1 MPRTAVLAL
10 SAAAVAACLLAAPVR
25 AQALGDKYW
34 LEIGAY
40 WAEVSSKAR
49 IEPDHPLAP
58 GTTIDF
64 ESDLDLD
71 DSEALPS
78 ITAGTRL
85 GGRWSIGAEY
95 YSLGREGTRRL
106 ERTIRFDDVVFDLG
120 AQVDAKFVSDVYR
133 LTVGYAV
140 VRTKNAELGGAI
152 GVHGTDFDIA
162 LAGEASLNG
171 TPVIGGVIR
180 RKKIFIPLPTVGVFG
195 TVEIAPRVVANARA
209 DYLSLSIDRYSG
221 RLLNAQAAVSY
232 RVTRNLDLGAMW
244 RSVDYRLD
252 IERDRWQGR
261 VRYKFNG
268 PELFARLVF

>member
-1 MPRTAVLAL
+1 MPRTVALAL
-10 SAAAVAACLLAAPVR
+10 SGLAAVAGAAPAR
-25 AQALGDKYW
+25 AQMLDDEYW
-34 LEIGAY
+34 VEAGAY
-40 WAEVSSKAR
+40 WAEVSSTAR
-49 IEPDHPLAP
+49 VEPTNPRIP

-95 YSLGREGTRRL
+95 YSLGREGTRRAG
-106 ERTIRFDDVVFDLG
+106 RRIVFDDTVFDLD
-120 AQVDAKFVSDVYR
+120 AQVSARFVSDVYR
-133 LTVGYAV
+133 LTVGYAF
-140 VRTKNAELGGAI
+140 VRSEDAEIGGALGI
-152 GVHGTDFDIA
+152 HGTDFDIE
-162 LAGEASLNG
+162 LAGEASVNG
-171 TPVIGGVIR
+171 SPVVGGVIR
-180 RKKIFIPLPTVGVFG
+180 RKTVFVPLPTVGLFG
-195 TVEIAPRVVANARA
+195 TVEVAPRVVANARI
-209 DYLSLSIDRYSG
+209 DYLSLSVGRYDG

-232 RVTRNLDLGAMW
+232 RVIDNLDLGAMW

-261 VRYKFNG
+261 VRYRFNG

>member
-1 MPRTAVLAL
+1 MPRTVALAL
-10 SAAAVAACLLAAPVR
+10 SGLAAAAGAAPAR
-25 AQALGDKYW
+25 AQMLDDDYW
-34 LEIGAY
+34 VEAGAY
-40 WAEVSSKAR
+40 WAEVSSTAR
-49 IEPDHPLAP
+49 VEPTNPRIP

-95 YSLGREGTRRL
+95 YSLGREGTRRAG
-106 ERTIRFDDVVFDLG
+106 RRIVFDDTVFDLD
-120 AQVDAKFVSDVYR
+120 AQVSARFVSDVYR
-133 LTVGYAV
+133 LTVGYAF
-140 VRTKNAELGGAI
+140 VRSEDAEIGGALGI
-152 GVHGTDFDIA
+152 HGTDFDIE
-162 LAGEASLNG
+162 LAGEASVNG
-171 TPVIGGVIR
+171 SPVVGGVIR
-180 RKKIFIPLPTVGVFG
+180 RKTVFVPLPTVGLFG
-195 TVEIAPRVVANARA
+195 TVEVAPRVVANARI
-209 DYLSLSIDRYSG
+209 DYLSLSVGRYDG

-232 RVTRNLDLGAMW
+232 RVIDNLDLGAMW

-252 IERDRWQGR
+252 VERDRWQGR

>member
-1 MPRTAVLAL
+1 MPTTAAIAL
-10 SAAAVAACLLAAPVR
+10 PGFAAIACLAAAPAS

-34 LEIGAY
+34 VEAGAY
-40 WAEVSSKAR
+40 WADISSNAR
-49 IEPDHPLAP
+49 IEPDHPLIP

-78 ITAGTRL
+78 IMAGARL

-95 YSLGREGTRRL
+95 YSLGREGTRQA
-106 ERTIRFDDVVFDLG
+106 ERAIRFDDVVFDVG
-120 AQVDAKFVSDVYR
+120 ARVDSKFVSDVYR
-133 LTVGYAV
+133 LTVGYAF
-140 VRTKNAELGGAI
+140 VRTKDAEIGGAI
-152 GVHGTDFDIA
+152 GVHGTDFDLS

-171 TPVIGGVIR
+171 TPVVGGVIR
-180 RKKIFIPLPTVGVFG
+180 RKEVFIPLPTVGLFG
-195 TVEIAPRVVANARA
+195 TVEVAPKVVLNARI
-209 DYLSLSIDRYSG
+209 DYLSLSIDRYGG
-221 RLLNAQAAVSY
+221 RLLNAQAAASY
-232 RVTRNLDLGAMW
+232 RVTRHLDIGAMW